1 MMHAF
6 VSSLGLEG
14 LKEGLKDGF
23 FRGTWS
29 RDSHE
34 KTLSWDAMAVF
45 DMAVLST
52 LLLSILVAFGSR
64 FEIVKAGPRI
74 MRMVMWGVR
83 SGYRYKKAA
92 FLYSHGRDKAFY
104 EENMSKLHRQVAH
117 GLLRVCQK
125 NGGIYV
131 KAGQTAASLT
141 TLPPEYREMLE
152 KLEDSVPPRPFGYIR
167 RAFEADLGH
176 KVEDVFDMFE
186 SKATAAASLAQVHKA
201 RLKDGTHVAVKIQY
215 PGLESSL
222 HADLAAMTCL
232 AGIAAVVF
240 RLSDWRWFLKELR
253 DKLSEE
259 LDFRNEADNA
269 ARLAACFFNRVD
281 IVVPRLFP
289 RWSSRK
295 VLCMEWI
302 EGIKVSD
309 AAELKKAGLST
320 REVGLLFQRVAAEMM
335 CTHGFVHGDM
345 HPGNVFVRALPP
357 SSHPFAQ
364 IFPWCRHNRPQLVL
378 IDHGL
383 YFNLPPDMR
392 ILYCMM
398 WCAFVLNDSSTAS
411 TAAVQLA
418 GETAGRVL
426 PAMLK
431 PRDWDKMSPEE
442 RLRARNKVGFGG
454 MDDIRNAMKS
464 CPQELADC
472 LRAMTIV
479 RHTCTRLGTNIA
491 DRLRVNAIEAL
502 KGLKIAKQGSAQ
514 HPRRQVEYVG
524 VMRSRWKRWRLW
536 VHIAAMKVVAW
547 VALIAGGGMYIEED
561 NGQEDRVDNTRIQ
574 VSPKVPES
582 AIRHMPPRHSFQV
595 HVTPA

>member
-1 MMHAF
+1 MQPF
-6 VSSLGLEG
+6 VSSLGLSM
-14 LKEGLKDGF
+14 LKNGF
-23 FRGTWS
+23 SGGSSSYHAIHW
-29 RDSHE
+29 DSMAIFDLALLV
-34 KTLSWDAMAVF
+34 TLI
-45 DMAVLST
+45 
-52 LLLSILVAFGSR
+52 LSIVVAFGSR

-83 SGYRYKKAA
+83 AGYRYKRTK
-92 FLYSHGRDKAFY
+92 FLYSNDSTLY
-104 EENMSKLHRQVAH
+104 EEKMSKLHRQVAH

-152 KLEDSVPPRPFGYIR
+152 KLEDSVPPRSFGFIR
-167 RAFEADLGH
+167 KAFEIDLGH
-176 KVEDVFDMFE
+176 KVEDVFEVFE

-201 RLKDGTHVAVKIQY
+201 RLKDGTDVAVKIQY

-222 HADLAAMTCL
+222 HADLAAMTIL
-232 AGIAAVVF
+232 AGIATCVF
-240 RLSDWRWFLKELR
+240 RVSDWRWFLKELR

-269 ARLAACFFNRVD
+269 ARLAACFANRTD

-309 AAELKKAGLST
+309 SAELKKAGLSP
-320 REVGLLFQRVAAEMM
+320 REVGLLFQRISAEMM

-357 SSHPFAQ
+357 STNPVAQ
-364 IFPWCRHNRPQLVL
+364 IFPWCRHNRPQIVL

-383 YFNLPPDMR
+383 YFSLPPEMR

-398 WCAFVLNDSSTAS
+398 WCAFVLNDSATAS

-431 PRDWDKMSPEE
+431 PRDWDRMSPEE
-442 RLRARNKVGFGG
+442 RLKARNKVGFGG
-454 MDDIRNAMKS
+454 MEDIRNAMKS
-464 CPQELADC
+464 CPQQLADC

-502 KGLKIAKQGSAQ
+502 KGLKVAKQGSPQ
-514 HPRRQVEYVG
+514 HPRRRVEYVG
-524 VMRSRWKRWRLW
+524 VMKSRWKRWRLW
-536 VHIAAMKVVAW
+536 AHIAAMKLVAW
-547 VALIAGGGMYIEED
+547 VALIAGGGMYIED
-561 NGQEDRVDNTRIQ
+561 IHDTS
-574 VSPKVPES
+574 VSSSSSES
-582 AIRHMPPRHSFQV
+582 CEEAVGSEKKHQRQSFQV